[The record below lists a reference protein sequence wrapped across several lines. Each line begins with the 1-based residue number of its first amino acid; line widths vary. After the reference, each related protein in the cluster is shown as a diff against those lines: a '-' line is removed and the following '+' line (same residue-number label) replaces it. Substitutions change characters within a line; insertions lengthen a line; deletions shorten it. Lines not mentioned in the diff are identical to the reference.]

1 MAKKKS
7 KFKKRR
13 HITSEQL
20 FKQKADSQLM
30 LMDWQIRQ
38 AFPDPVKRQE
48 YIAALYKGLAEE
60 KSCEIT

>member
-1 MAKKKS
+1 MAKKKL

-20 FKQKADSQLM
+20 FKQKMDNQLM

-38 AFPDPVKRQE
+38 AFPDPVERQK
-48 YIAALYKGLAEE
+48 YIAALYKGLVEE
-60 KSCEIT
+60 KTCEIT